1 MDEAMVLAIFL
12 DEEGLDTAVNLN
24 ELPQFVEDGLIE
36 SQSKRDLL
44 EDLGWRTR
52 DQKDVRVDL
61 CDSDCSLRIEGIIE
75 NWDTL
80 VNLFTKDRTK

>member
-44 EDLGWRTR
+44 EDLG
-52 DQKDVRVDL
+52 
-61 CDSDCSLRIEGIIE
+61 
-75 NWDTL
+75 
-80 VNLFTKDRTK
+80 